1 MDTIARPR
9 VVVVE
14 DDRDVAT
21 LVTEIL
27 NDEGETIE
35 AEIPR
40 ETWEA
45 LAPRPGERLFVSP
58 RAVRLFVE

>member
-1 MDTIARPR
+1 VRL
-9 VVVVE
+9 E
-14 DDRDVAT
+14 
-21 LVTEIL
+21 LEG
-27 NDEGETIE
+27 DEGETIE

-45 LAPRPGERLFVSP
+45 LAARPGERLFVSP